1 MKLTPTR
8 LLLLILTAVFLW
20 LWAPWSDDPRP
31 REPADEITNEED
43 ALPEE
48 GADAKSAPVEPAPA
62 PARAAS
68 EATSVGPQLT
78 PQNVWQEMDLC
89 LELGVTPIDSQ
100 GAVDSWIAGLRST
113 LGEPVLQTEDWSEVE
128 LQTSSGERRRLHVGM
143 DYSGDDRI
151 VRRLTYDKIL
161 SDGSREAIPVQPEQ
175 AIDPSDTIL
184 ATLESDGQV
193 VNRQRFQRIYFEN
206 GEEIL
211 VREQNGQVAD
221 LELNRGGRQFKCT
234 GIGAQGRCDCVRNSE
249 TPPDV
254 ETAPDFV
261 PPDVPPPADVGP

>member
-8 LLLLILTAVFLW
+8 LLLMILTAVFLW
-20 LWAPWSDDPRP
+20 LWAPWSEDRP
-31 REPADEITNEED
+31 AREAEDEITSEEEIAPEED
-43 ALPEE
+43 PAAVAAEATRAP
-48 GADAKSAPVEPAPA
+48 SAPAVPAPEAA
-62 PARAAS
+62 P
-68 EATSVGPQLT
+68 TGPVLT

-89 LELGVTPIDSQ
+89 LELGVSPIDSQ
-100 GAVDSWIAGLRST
+100 GTVDSWTAGLRST

-128 LQTSSGERRRLHVGM
+128 LRTTGGERRRLHVGM

-151 VRRLTYDKIL
+151 VRRLSYDKIL
-161 SDGSREAIPVQPEQ
+161 ADGSREAIPVQPEQ

-234 GIGAQGRCDCVRNSE
+234 GIGAQGRCDCVRNSDTPPGAE
-249 TPPDV
+249 SMPDFAPPDV
-254 ETAPDFV
+254 
-261 PPDVPPPADVGP
+261 GP